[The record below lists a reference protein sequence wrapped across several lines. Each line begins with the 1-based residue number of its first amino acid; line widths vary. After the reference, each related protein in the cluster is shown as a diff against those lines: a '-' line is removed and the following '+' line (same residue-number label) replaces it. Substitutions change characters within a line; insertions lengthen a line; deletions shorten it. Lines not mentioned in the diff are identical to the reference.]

1 MLRKPKKG
9 KVGIIYSFI
18 LVMKKI
24 INTLLALKTEYE
36 WTFYLY
42 FKKGNNKLII
52 KEVKKWWWLLGG
64 STKTKLAVQIPKRVS
79 RCKHDHRSVNF
90 DGINRRYV
98 VQC

>member
-42 FKKGNNKLII
+42 IKKGNNNNNKLII
-52 KEVKKWWWLLGG
+52 KETL
-64 STKTKLAVQIPKRVS
+64 R
-79 RCKHDHRSVNF
+79 
-90 DGINRRYV
+90 
-98 VQC
+98 